1 MGKKREGRGRKIKG
15 KKKGKQRVQKGREV
29 EEEGDVIYMSMKKN
43 GGGEHGK
50 INYGY
55 LPTKGEKKI

>member
-29 EEEGDVIYMSMKKN
+29 EEEGDVIYMSMKKKWGRGTWEN
-43 GGGEHGK
+43 KLWLFAH
-50 INYGY
+50 
-55 LPTKGEKKI
+55 